1 MTKSKIDKKG
11 DRKAKKKSS
20 TKKVVKPEPVEE
32 VVVEEVVEEEVVEE
46 EVVSPDKKRSRRVVT
61 KDSFLTDFNG
71 VIKNMEDEIDNCKN
85 STDKNKSK
93 QVKYLRTLLKTVK
106 SLRNDAMKVV
116 KQKRETTRTN
126 NNSGFMKPV
135 QISKEMADF
144 TGWEY
149 EQLKSRVDVTK
160 EICKYIK
167 EKDLQNPADRR
178 QILPDEN
185 LKKLLK
191 MDGKG
196 KKENLTYYTLQRYI
210 QPHFPKAVA
219 KA

>member
-126 NNSGFMKPV
+126 NNSGFMN
-135 QISKEMADF
+135 
-144 TGWEY
+144 TH
-149 EQLKSRVDVTK
+149 
-160 EICKYIK
+160 
-167 EKDLQNPADRR
+167 N
-178 QILPDEN
+178 
-185 LKKLLK
+185 
-191 MDGKG
+191 
-196 KKENLTYYTLQRYI
+196 
-210 QPHFPKAVA
+210 
-219 KA
+219 